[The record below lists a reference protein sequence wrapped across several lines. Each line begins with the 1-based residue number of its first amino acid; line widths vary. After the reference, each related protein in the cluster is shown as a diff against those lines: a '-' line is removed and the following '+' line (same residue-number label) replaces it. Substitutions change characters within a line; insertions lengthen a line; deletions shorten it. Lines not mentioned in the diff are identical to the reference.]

1 MGKRGVLMLQRLV
14 RCVIIGFWLGTMGTF
29 LLREWQYHRSL
40 PPALTESFTDAT
52 TEPIEWHVFR
62 RTRGPDGQWLEP
74 MAVGVIVSQVQRD
87 EQSGIVCI
95 VHQLEMDV
103 GQVWHE
109 LPIPESAGQLRLES
123 RLDAGLFG
131 ELQRLRIVGGWSAW
145 GRWLIMLDVI
155 PRHDGEATM
164 RWMLNL
170 PGGVW
175 RQESALPWSLKAL
188 PVNSL
193 GPPDRL
199 PSLRPGQSWALP
211 WVNALRL
218 SGVPGGVHTAVV
230 EPKPVNLTW
239 QGQTYSC
246 LVVRV
251 RQEPVEMQWWVAQQ
265 PPLRDVVLQ
274 QVVGWGNMEL
284 LVIRQTQV
292 TRQDLLVP
300 PAWLYRMP

>member
-155 PRHDGEATM
+155 PRHDGEATL

-175 RQESALPWSLKAL
+175 RAGIRVTLVVESAAGEQSRTARPITIFATRTIVGVAL
-188 PVNSL
+188 
-193 GPPDRL
+193 GERL
-199 PSLRPGQSWALP
+199 AIVGRAGRGCILR
-211 WVNALRL
+211 
-218 SGVPGGVHTAVV
+218 
-230 EPKPVNLTW
+230 
-239 QGQTYSC
+239 
-246 LVVRV
+246 
-251 RQEPVEMQWWVAQQ
+251 WWN
-265 PPLRDVVLQ
+265 PNR
-274 QVVGWGNMEL
+274 
-284 LVIRQTQV
+284 
-292 TRQDLLVP
+292 
-300 PAWLYRMP
+300 